1 MPLSDN
7 VYGKSIKE
15 QGRTSAGGN
24 SFSWDFLLKL
34 YKTAIIDRINL
45 VKWDSMLKSSY

>member
-34 YKTAIIDRINL
+34 YKTAIIEYSGPSCTACPAL
-45 VKWDSMLKSSY
+45 